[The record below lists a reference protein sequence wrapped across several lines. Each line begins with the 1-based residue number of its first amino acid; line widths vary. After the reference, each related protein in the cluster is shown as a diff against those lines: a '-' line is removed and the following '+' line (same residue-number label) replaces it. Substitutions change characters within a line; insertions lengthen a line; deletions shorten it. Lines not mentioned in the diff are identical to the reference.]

1 MGEMSWPT
9 FWRAGLLQAAS
20 VAVVAVALA
29 VALPR
34 SFFADWGWLAGPAA
48 WAACAL
54 LVARLLRLPP
64 VGVLAGAAVAGLPA
78 ILGVVTG
85 EHWLGTALGL
95 PGFALWCAR
104 LRRDADLPAEIV

>member
-9 FWRAGLLQAAS
+9 FWRAGLLQAVS

-34 SFFADWGWLAGPAA
+34 SFFTDWGWLAGPAA

-64 VGVLAGAAVAGLPA
+64 VGVLVGAAVAGLPA

-95 PGFALWCAR
+95 PVFALWCAR
-104 LRRDADLPAEIV
+104 LRRDEDLPAEIV